1 MKRREFLKYS
11 LWFPFAFSM
20 VGSLLSCGGEDA
32 TTIQKQLLNLP
43 QEGEGLLGI
52 LNLAPQTLNT
62 TAVNSPLF
70 QIEASPDE
78 LEIIPGKITRNLLTY
93 KVGNYINPIIVLRKG
108 QQFSCDFVNETGEK
122 SIIHW
127 HGFRAPW
134 RSDGHPAY
142 QVGDGEVYN
151 YPEFTI
157 IDRSGT
163 YFYHPHPHGRT
174 GYQVY
179 HGLASMIIIED
190 EDEDNLRNALDLQLG
205 VTDIPLIIQDKTF
218 DANGDLIYN
227 PMGMNGNMG
236 FWGDT
241 VLVNFT
247 VNPYLDV
254 ERRIYRFR
262 ILNGSNA
269 RPYRLV
275 LLRGSERIPF
285 HVIGVE
291 GGLLERPV
299 RTDEI
304 LVAPGERIDI
314 LVDFRLVNEGDVL
327 RLYSLQHNLVGM
339 GGGGMGGGGGGMNGG
354 MMNLMNREFE
364 VLEFRVVRDSNYN
377 GQIPNW
383 LSEVTPINTAGVPTQ
398 NVTLG
403 MSMINRE
410 MKFTI
415 NDYIWDED
423 NALAEY
429 EGFKYTNGDIVV
441 FRITNMTGMYH
452 PMHFHGFQFQVLKRS
467 SGPLRPTDLG
477 WKDTVI
483 VAPGETVE
491 VAMDM
496 SHNFGE
502 EQVYLFHCH
511 ILEHHDAG
519 MMVNFTVAS
528 NTNA

>member
-1 MKRREFLKYS
+1 MKRRDFLKYS
-11 LWFPFAFSM
+11 LLAPFAFSA
-20 VGSLLSCGGEDA
+20 VGSLLSCGGGGGGSQDS
-32 TTIQKQLLNLP
+32 KNPLNLP
-43 QEGEGLLGI
+43 SEGGGLLGI
-52 LNLAPQTLNT
+52 LRLDPQTLNT

-70 QIEASPDE
+70 EIEASPDS
-78 LEIIPGKITRNLLTY
+78 LEILPGKITNNLLTY
-93 KVGNYINPIIVLRKG
+93 KVGNYTNPIIVLRKG
-108 QQFSCDFVNETGEK
+108 QQFSCNFVNRTGEK

-142 QVGDGEVYN
+142 EVGDGGSYQ
-151 YPEFTI
+151 YPPFTI

-179 HGLASMIIIED
+179 HGLASMVIIED
-190 EDEDNLRNALDLQLG
+190 DDEDNLRNALDLQLG

-218 DANGDLIYN
+218 DANGNLVYN

-241 VLVNFT
+241 ILVNFT

-291 GGLLERPV
+291 GGLLANPV
-299 RTDEI
+299 QTDEI

-314 LVDFRLVNEGDVL
+314 LVDFRLANVGDVL
-327 RLYSLQHNLVGM
+327 KFYSLQHNLVGM
-339 GGGGMGGGGGGMNGG
+339 GGMGSGGGMNGG
-354 MMNLMNREFE
+354 MMNLINREFE
-364 VLEFRVVRDSNYN
+364 VLEFRVVRDSTYDR
-377 GQIPNW
+377 QIPYQ
-383 LSEVTPINTAGVPTQ
+383 LSEVTPIDTNGAITQ
-398 NVTLG
+398 NITLG
-403 MSMINRE
+403 MSMGSFNIDGKTWN
-410 MKFTI
+410 TSDPLY
-415 NDYIWDED
+415 DYGY
-423 NALAEY
+423 NY
-429 EGFKYTNGDIVV
+429 NNGDVVV

-452 PMHFHGFQFQVLKRS
+452 PMHFHGFQFQILSRS

-477 WKDTVI
+477 WKDIVI

-519 MMVNFTVAS
+519 MMVNFRVKA
-528 NTNA
+528 

>member
-1 MKRREFLKYS
+1 M
-11 LWFPFAFSM
+11 
-20 VGSLLSCGGEDA
+20 
-32 TTIQKQLLNLP
+32 
-43 QEGEGLLGI
+43 LLGYFRP
-52 LNLAPQTLNT
+52 NGQNFT
-62 TAVNSPLF
+62 
-70 QIEASPDE
+70 IEASPDS
-78 LEIIPGKITRNLLTY
+78 LEILPGKITRNLLTY
-93 KVGNYINPIIVLRKG
+93 KVGNYTNPIIVLRKG
-108 QQFSCDFVNETGEK
+108 QEFSCNFVNKTGEE

-134 RSDGHPAY
+134 RADGHPAY
-142 QVGDGEVYN
+142 QVGNEESYQ
-151 YPEFTI
+151 YPQFTV

-179 HGLASMIIIED
+179 HGLARMIIVED
-190 EDEDNLRNALDLQLG
+190 EDEDNLRKALDLRLG

-218 DANGDLIYN
+218 DANGDLVYN
-227 PMGMNGNMG
+227 PMGMNGIMG

-275 LLRGSERIPF
+275 LLRGNERIPF

-291 GGLLERPV
+291 GGLLTEPV
-299 RTDEI
+299 QTNEI

-314 LVDFRLVNEGDVL
+314 LVDFRLVNVGDVL

-339 GGGGMGGGGGGMNGG
+339 GGGMTD
-354 MMNLMNREFE
+354 LINREFE
-364 VLEFRVVRDSNYN
+364 VLEFRVVRDSSYDR
-377 GQIPNW
+377 QIPNR
-383 LSEVTPINTAGVPTQ
+383 LSEVTPIDTTGALTQ

-403 MSMINRE
+403 MSMGSFNIDG
-410 MKFTI
+410 KT
-415 NDYIWDED
+415 WDEN
-423 NALAEY
+423 NALADY
-429 EGFKYTNGDIVV
+429 GYNYKNGDVV
-441 FRITNMTGMYH
+441 IFKITNTTGMYH
-452 PMHFHGFQFQVLKRS
+452 PMHFHGFQFQVLSRS
-467 SGPLRPTDLG
+467 SGALRPTDLG

-519 MMVNFTVAS
+519 MMVNFRVRA
-528 NTNA
+528 

>member
-1 MKRREFLKYS
+1 MKRRDFLKYS
-11 LWFPFAFSM
+11 LLAPFAFSA
-20 VGSLLSCGGEDA
+20 VGSFLSCGVGSGGSQDSK
-32 TTIQKQLLNLP
+32 IPLNLP
-43 QEGEGLLGI
+43 TEGGGLLGI
-52 LNLAPQTLNT
+52 LRLDSQTLNT

-70 QIEASPDE
+70 EIEASPDS
-78 LEIIPGKITRNLLTY
+78 LEILPGKITNNLLTY
-93 KVGNYINPIIVLRKG
+93 KVGNYTNPIIVLRKG
-108 QQFSCDFVNETGEK
+108 QQFSCNFVNKTGEK

-134 RSDGHPAY
+134 KSDGHPAY
-142 QVGDGEVYN
+142 EAEDGESYQ
-151 YPEFTI
+151 YPLFTI

-190 EDEDNLRNALDLQLG
+190 DDEDNLRNTLDLQLG

-218 DANGDLIYN
+218 DANGNLVYN

-241 VLVNFT
+241 ILVNFT

-275 LLRGSERIPF
+275 LLGESGKIPF
-285 HVIGVE
+285 YVIGVE
-291 GGLLERPV
+291 GGLLAEPV
-299 RTDEI
+299 QTDEI

-314 LVDFRLVNEGDVL
+314 LVDFRLANVGDVL
-327 RLYSLQHNLVGM
+327 KLYSLQHNLVGM
-339 GGGGMGGGGGGMNGG
+339 GGMGGGGGMNGG
-354 MMNLMNREFE
+354 MMNLINREFE
-364 VLEFRVVRDSNYN
+364 VLEFRVVRDSTYDR
-377 GQIPNW
+377 QIPDQ
-383 LSEVTPINTAGVPTQ
+383 LSEVTPINTAGVPPQ
-398 NVTLG
+398 DIPLG
-403 MSMINRE
+403 MSMEGFNIDGN
-410 MKFTI
+410 
-415 NDYIWDED
+415 IWNGD
-423 NALAEY
+423 NALADY
-429 EGFKYTNGDIVV
+429 GYKYNNGDVVV

-452 PMHFHGFQFQVLKRS
+452 PMHFHGFQFQILRRS

-496 SHNFGE
+496 TLGFTTTE
-502 EQVYLFHCH
+502 TQYYLFHCH

-519 MMVNFTVAS
+519 MMVNFTVAPGS
-528 NTNA
+528 NQNV